1 LTDSATIYVW
11 LLSAFF
17 FSSFDHGTFEKVAT
31 VAYVL
36 MVGIFEFETE
46 PKG

>member
-1 LTDSATIYVW
+1 L
-11 LLSAFF
+11 
-17 FSSFDHGTFEKVAT
+17 SSFDHGISEEVAT

-36 MVGIFEFETE
+36 MVGIFDFETE